1 MCGLLCARGVLQQG
15 GCRRQ
20 EGGGSGGRRTDWRP
34 HPPSRQWSHLSRL
47 SDKGEGNDSSPLPPI
62 AHKGVK
68 SRI

>member
-1 MCGLLCARGVLQQG
+1 M
-15 GCRRQ
+15 Q
-20 EGGGSGGRRTDWRP
+20 EAGGRRFGRTQDRLATQ
-34 HPPSRQWSHLSRL
+34 PSRQWSHLSRL